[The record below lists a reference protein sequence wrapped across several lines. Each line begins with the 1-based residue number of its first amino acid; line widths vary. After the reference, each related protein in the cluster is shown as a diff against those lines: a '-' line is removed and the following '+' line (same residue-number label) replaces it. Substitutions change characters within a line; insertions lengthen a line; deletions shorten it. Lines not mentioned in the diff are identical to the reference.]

1 MRYIILGVGA
11 LIAFEGFKAYGA
23 LGQEWNGILG
33 KVLAILVFV
42 IIQWG
47 ELKPVVMTKGQ
58 MGPLQI
64 IAQSFGGKQID
75 LQLTDPEELHA
86 ACLWAFRCFIADMV
100 VGLVVW
106 MPIKAAD
113 PMQLIQAGAVTL
125 ADLSWS
131 NLGMILAVTFLLE
144 ECVAFYLRKGG
155 TIPAIGRKKGDVAD
169 QGNPQPAQPKQAK
182 TRKTNARWGGR
193 RTRNANK

>member
-1 MRYIILGVGA
+1 MKYLFLLIGG
-11 LIAFEGFKAYGA
+11 LIAFEGLKAYGA
-23 LGQEWNGILG
+23 LGQEWNGLLG
-33 KVLAILVFV
+33 KVLAFLVFV

-47 ELKPVVMTKGQ
+47 ELKPVFMTKGQ

-125 ADLSWS
+125 ADLSWV

-144 ECVAFYLRKGG
+144 ECIAFYLRKGG
-155 TIPAIGRKKGDVAD
+155 YVPAIGRKKGMAA
-169 QGNPQPAQPKQAK
+169 QGKPPAAK
-182 TRKTNARWGGR
+182 PNKAKAHKTSARWAGR
-193 RTRNANK
+193 RYRNANK